1 MLPESRMYIWDVLE
15 AADLVD
21 EFLGASSLEE
31 YLADTFLPSAVERQ
45 LQIVGEALAQLSR
58 RDPDTAKSIPEV
70 PRVVA
75 FRNILVHGYAD
86 IDNELVWGILKT
98 SLPTLKDRLRPLLE
112 EC

>member
-1 MLPESRMYIWDVLE
+1 MYIWDVLE

-31 YLADTFLPSAVERQ
+31 YLADTFLRSAVERQ

-58 RDPDTAKSIPEV
+58 RDPDTTKSIPEV